1 MSKRKPSKRS
11 NRTEDT
17 AEWAKEGSP
26 EMRELAAGLASVG
39 SVPAEPE
46 PAPPQSS
53 SLSLADIRAAVL
65 KAHTKTAHTIAD
77 LEAWRAE
84 IEATIAF
91 LKARG
96 R

>member
-1 MSKRKPSKRS
+1 MSKKSPAKQPNEQPLSLTDIRDEMIEKR
-11 NRTEDT
+11 E
-17 AEWAKEGSP
+17 APLP
-26 EMRELAAGLASVG
+26 EKQPL
-39 SVPAEPE
+39 
-46 PAPPQSS
+46 
-53 SLSLADIRAAVL
+53 SLSDIRNEVL
-65 KAHTKTAHTIAD
+65 KAHTHTAHTIAD

>member
-1 MSKRKPSKRS
+1 VNKRNKRTITS
-11 NRTEDT
+11 LEEATN
-17 AEWAKEGSP
+17 A
-26 EMRELAAGLASVG
+26 
-39 SVPAEPE
+39 PAPMEPP
-46 PAPPQSS
+46 PAPPQATPQP
-53 SLSLADIRAAVL
+53 LSLADIRLEVL
-65 KAHTKTAHTIAD
+65 KAHSKTAHTIAD